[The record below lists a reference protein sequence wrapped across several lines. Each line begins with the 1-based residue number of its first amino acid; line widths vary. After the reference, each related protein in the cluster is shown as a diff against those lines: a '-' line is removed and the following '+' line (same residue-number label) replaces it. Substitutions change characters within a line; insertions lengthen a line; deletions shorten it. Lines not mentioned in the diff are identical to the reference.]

1 VSIRAR
7 ISQRIRHRAAALR
20 LAYNARM
27 TLPEFFLKQ
36 KEAGHARSHEVF
48 ALIRPEH
55 MPWKPEKDALSVGE
69 ILRHLWFS
77 EDAIRR
83 LVLNGDFS
91 YFETRVPKGLR
102 AVLGAPGTLE
112 EELKNID
119 RAYQETMTAVA
130 ALPAE
135 AWDEERTHAGLGYR
149 RKVAVILFGM
159 NEHEVHHRAQL
170 MTYLRML
177 GTPAPEPIRPPKK

>member
-1 VSIRAR
+1 
-7 ISQRIRHRAAALR
+7 
-20 LAYNARM
+20 M
-27 TLPEFFLKQ
+27 TLQEFFFKQ
-36 KEAGHARSHEVF
+36 KEAIRARSQEVF

-69 ILRHLWFS
+69 ILRHLWFA

-91 YFETRVPKGLR
+91 YYETRVPNGLR
-102 AVLGAPGTLE
+102 AVLGTPGSLDDE
-112 EELKNID
+112 MKNIK
-119 RAYQETMTAVA
+119 RAHLETLSEVGS
-130 ALPAE
+130 LPAA
-135 AWDEERTHAGLGYR
+135 AWDEERTHAGLGFR

-159 NEHEVHHRAQL
+159 NEHEIHHRAQL